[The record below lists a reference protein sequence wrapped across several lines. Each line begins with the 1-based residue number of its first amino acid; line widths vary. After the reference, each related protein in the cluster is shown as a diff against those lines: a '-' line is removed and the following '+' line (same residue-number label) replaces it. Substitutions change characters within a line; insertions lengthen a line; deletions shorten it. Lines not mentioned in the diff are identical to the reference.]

1 MEGHQGYDGVE
12 RCRAALHPVPKGR
25 TAAIVLRWWRASFV
39 VVVQDLAVVRSVGAV
54 VVVAVVQVQVG
65 GLACGSVRWVGA
77 AGGRGGGEGERE
89 LARVLL
95 LFRVWRWWDR
105 SDAFLDCRN
114 AAL

>member
-1 MEGHQGYDGVE
+1 METSLDCG
-12 RCRAALHPVPKGR
+12 PS
-25 TAAIVLRWWRASFV
+25 VLSHDTGTR
-39 VVVQDLAVVRSVGAV
+39 AV

-77 AGGRGGGEGERE
+77 AGGRGGVCAGGEGCRE
-89 LARVLL
+89 LARALL

>member
-1 MEGHQGYDGVE
+1 MSHDTGT
-12 RCRAALHPVPKGR
+12 R
-25 TAAIVLRWWRASFV
+25 
-39 VVVQDLAVVRSVGAV
+39 AV

-95 LFRVWRWWDR
+95 LFRVWRWWGR
-105 SDAFLDCRN
+105 SDAFSELTECR
-114 AAL
+114 ALRIFLVEL

>member
-1 MEGHQGYDGVE
+1 METSLDCG
-12 RCRAALHPVPKGR
+12 PS
-25 TAAIVLRWWRASFV
+25 VLSHDTGTR
-39 VVVQDLAVVRSVGAV
+39 AV

-77 AGGRGGGEGERE
+77 AGGRGWGEGERE

>member
-1 MEGHQGYDGVE
+1 MPSGPSPCAKRENGCDNASLDCG
-12 RCRAALHPVPKGR
+12 PS
-25 TAAIVLRWWRASFV
+25 VLSHDTGTR
-39 VVVQDLAVVRSVGAV
+39 AV

-105 SDAFLDCRN
+105 SDAFFGLPECR
-114 AAL
+114 ALRIFLVEL